1 VIDEC
6 FHWIRH
12 DVTVLSKFKDFLFMP
27 SLIRV
32 PFGRRKREDITFALA
47 PVFAEKGVAF
57 KNVEVTRIDLRE
69 RFVED
74 TAGAKTPYDYL
85 VIATGRRSRALRVS
99 LQHGL

>member
-1 VIDEC
+1 
-6 FHWIRH
+6 
-12 DVTVLSKFKDFLFMP
+12 VLSKFKDFLFMP